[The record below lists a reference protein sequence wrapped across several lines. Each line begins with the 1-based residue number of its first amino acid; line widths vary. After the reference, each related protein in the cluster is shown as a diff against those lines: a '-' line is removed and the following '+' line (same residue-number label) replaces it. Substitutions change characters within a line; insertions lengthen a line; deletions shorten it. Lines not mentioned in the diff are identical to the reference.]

1 VMNVTSQW
9 ACENKSARYV
19 MVVAGE
25 VCDKLV
31 DQQGPS
37 SPIKLM

>member
-1 VMNVTSQW
+1 MNVSEW
-9 ACENKSARYV
+9 AYENNGARYV

-31 DQQGPS
+31 DRQRPS
-37 SPIKLM
+37 FPIRLM